1 MERTV
6 TLTKHHGLGN
16 DFLVYDL
23 AQGDPE
29 AAWPALAQRWCHR
42 RTGIGADGLLTLGR
56 DPADDEH
63 LTMMLHNADGSRAE
77 MSGNG
82 IRCLAQAAYLAQQ
95 RSGTVSYR
103 VSTDAG
109 DKRVDVERAVDPVT
123 LRVSVAMGLVGD
135 LAEPSGWMHLGC
147 HPDRPVQHLDLG
159 NPHSVI
165 AVDDVDAVPLEV
177 LGPKVAH
184 VNLEIVEP
192 GPEPHGVTMR
202 VHERGA
208 GITQACGTGATATAW
223 AAWRW
228 GLATPDAAG
237 EILVHQ
243 PGGDATVRLSGDG
256 NREATLS
263 GDTVFVGT
271 VNLPVATV

>member
-1 MERTV
+1 MTI

-23 AQGDPE
+23 AQGEPVD
-29 AAWPALAQRWCHR
+29 AWADLARRWCDR

-56 DPADDEH
+56 DAADDTH

-82 IRCLAQAAYLAQQ
+82 IRCLAQAAYVAQG
-95 RSGTVSYR
+95 RSGPVAYR
-103 VSTDAG
+103 ITTDAG
-109 DKRVDVERAVDPVT
+109 DKAVEVLRVVDEVT
-123 LRVSVAMGLVGD
+123 LRVSVDMGAVAD
-135 LAEPSGWMHLGC
+135 LDEPAGWMYLGA
-147 HPDRPVQHLDLG
+147 HPDRPVWHLDLG

-165 AVDDVDAVPLEV
+165 AVDDVAAVPLDV

-192 GPEPHGVTMR
+192 GPEAHAVTMR

-208 GITQACGTGATATAW
+208 GITQACGTGATATAF
-223 AAWRW
+223 AALQW
-228 GLATPDAAG
+228 GLATPDADG

-243 PGGDATVRLSGDG
+243 PGGDATVRLTGDG
-256 NREATLS
+256 HRQAVLS

-271 VNLPVATV
+271 VSLPDSG